1 MKYLSTIIIPICIVI
16 IIGTQIYN
24 YYQNMAIS
32 FPLIAMIFF
41 LMPSVVANTKYKNSK
56 RINNFNI
63 FMLITGFVIII
74 LSLFK

>member
-1 MKYLSTIIIPICIVI
+1 MKYLSTIIIPICLVI
-16 IIGTQIYN
+16 IISTQIYN
-24 YYQNMAIS
+24 YYQNMDIS

-41 LMPSVVANTKYKNSK
+41 LMPTVLANTKYKNSK

>member
-1 MKYLSTIIIPICIVI
+1 MKYFSTVIIPICIGFI
-16 IIGTQIYN
+16 ISIQIYN
-24 YYQNMAIS
+24 YNQNMDIS
-32 FPLIAMIFF
+32 FPLIAMVFF
-41 LMPSVVANTKYKNSK
+41 LIPTVLANTKYKNSK